1 MFSSRL
7 IGACGAAALAL
18 SAPCSAV
25 SVGANA
31 PIAEVRD
38 QPSLLHGTSVPDP
51 YRWMEDTRS
60 PATQAWIQAQGT
72 AARAVLDRIESR
84 DLIAA
89 RLAAMTQAE
98 GDAIRNLVQVGG
110 RLYYLKRGRGESQF
124 SLMMRQGL
132 DGIEKTLVDPTVLA
146 KKTGT
151 PHAINYFSP
160 SWDGRHLAY
169 GVSAGGSENA
179 TLHVI
184 VVANG
189 RRVGQPVPRVLDTP
203 LHWLPDSHSL
213 TFVQTAAPKSGAPV
227 TDTYK
232 DSRSLWMRL
241 GATPRAVFG
250 AKVTTQLGLDR
261 LDVAELITVPES
273 RWVVARTTDT
283 TVPEGQL
290 FVAPLADLGKP
301 TIRWQRFGSASDQVT
316 DVALRGDELL
326 VLTRAGAPRRKIIA
340 VDLANPDLARA
351 RLLVAEPTDSVI
363 EGFRATPVGLLT
375 AVRRGTSIVLRRHSN
390 GDTTGRDLAM
400 PGPGVAMLAAAPA
413 HDRADLLFAFSRWSE
428 PLQWFQL
435 DSDGANPVV
444 LGIRTVPPGLPD
456 LVVTDVEFPS
466 HDGVRVPMTVLHRK
480 GLALDGSNP
489 VLLEGYGGYGFSSSA
504 FFSSDN
510 MVWIERGGV
519 LAFVNPR
526 GSGVNGEDWHLAG
539 FKATK
544 PNTWKDGVAAA
555 RWLIDKGY
563 GSAKTMGI
571 MGTSAGGV
579 FVGRAVTEAP
589 ELFAAAI
596 FNVGVLD
603 AVRVEESANGATN
616 TAEFGSVKDPAEFKA
631 LLAMS
636 TYHQIRE
643 GVDYPAVLLVHGLN
657 DPRVDVWHSAKTT
670 ARLQA
675 ANPTGRPALLR
686 LDAKAGH
693 GIGSTL
699 TQRQALTV
707 DIQSFLLWRMG
718 KTELRQ

>member
-1 MFSSRL
+1 MFNRPIVL
-7 IGACGAAALAL
+7 AACAAVLAL
-18 SAPCSAV
+18 SAPCSAQPA
-25 SVGANA
+25 GAVA

-60 PATQAWIQAQGT
+60 PATQAWIQAQGA
-72 AARAVLDRIESR
+72 AARGVLDRIEGG
-84 DLIAA
+84 DLIAT
-89 RLAAMTQAE
+89 RLAAMTQAQ
-98 GDAIRNLVQVGG
+98 GDAVRSLVQVGE
-110 RLYYLKRGRGESQF
+110 RLYYLKRGRGEAQF
-124 SLMMRQGL
+124 SLVMRQGL
-132 DGIEKTLVDPTVLA
+132 DGAEKTLVNATGLA
-146 KKTGT
+146 KKTGV

-179 TLHVI
+179 TLYVMA
-184 VVANG
+184 VANG
-189 RRVGQPVPRVLDTP
+189 RLVGQPVPRVHDTP
-203 LHWLPDSHSL
+203 LHWLPDSRSL
-213 TFVQTAAPKSGAPV
+213 TFVQTAAPKPGAPV

-250 AKVTTQLGLDR
+250 AKVTTHLGLDR
-261 LDVAELITVPES
+261 LDVAELITVPAS

-283 TVPEGQL
+283 TVPEGKL
-290 FVAPLADLGKP
+290 FVAPLADLGTP
-301 TIRWQRFGSASDQVT
+301 TILWRRFGSASDQVT
-316 DVALRGDELL
+316 DVELRGDELL

-340 VDLANPDLARA
+340 VDLGKPDLARA
-351 RLLVAEPTDSVI
+351 RLLVAEPTDGVI
-363 EGFRATPVGLLT
+363 EGFRATPGGLLT
-375 AVRRGTSIVLRRHSN
+375 EVRRGTSIVLRRHAE
-390 GDTTGRDLAM
+390 GDTTGRDMVM
-400 PGPGVAMLAAAPA
+400 PGPGAAGLAYAPA
-413 HDRADLLFAFSRWSE
+413 HDRADLLFAFSRWTE
-428 PLQWFQL
+428 PLQWFRL
-435 DSDGANPVV
+435 DGDSAKPVA
-444 LGIRTVPPGLPD
+444 LGVRAVPPGLPD

-489 VLLEGYGGYGFSSSA
+489 VFLEGYGGYGYSTSA

-510 MVWIERGGV
+510 MAWIERGGV

-526 GSGVNGEDWHLAG
+526 GSGVHGEDWHLAG
-539 FKATK
+539 FKTTK
-544 PNTWKDGVAAA
+544 PNTWKDGIAAA

-589 ELFAAAI
+589 DLFAAAI

-603 AVRVEESANGATN
+603 AVRFEESANGATN

-636 TYHQIRE
+636 TYHQIRD
-643 GVDYPAVLLVHGLN
+643 GIDYPAVLLVHGLN

-675 ANPTGRPALLR
+675 ANPQGRPALLR

-693 GIGSTL
+693 GVGSTL

-718 KTELRQ
+718 KAALRQ